1 LSGTFARASM
11 PDDQRV
17 ASVEQI
23 KASPNVIAVLSK
35 IQKSYHYYEGIEA
48 RHQLTFT
55 ENSDLHWDL
64 CELMFDWCKADD
76 DEACKRVY
84 EEAQLYKISLGEF
97 IKAILKIN
105 NVARELEKVAL
116 IQSNMTLLD
125 KIKKVPLLTLKSVVT
140 NQSLYL

>member
-1 LSGTFARASM
+1 M
-11 PDDQRV
+11 PSDQRV
-17 ASVEQI
+17 VSIDQI
-23 KASPNVIAVLSK
+23 EATPNVIDVLKK
-35 IQKSYHYYEGIEA
+35 IQKSYHCYTDIEA

-55 ENSDLHWDL
+55 ENSDLSWDL
-64 CELMFDWCKADD
+64 CELMMDWCKADTED
-76 DEACKRVY
+76 KCKKVY
-84 EEAQLYKISLGEF
+84 EKAQLYRISLGEF

-125 KIKKVPLLTLKSVVT
+125 KIKKVPLLTLKSVAT